1 MMRELSVNFRI
12 ALTELVVEV
21 FVVLTA
27 QVPGLRCRPDY
38 LCEILDYGVT
48 DSNV

>member
-21 FVVLTA
+21 LVVLTA
-27 QVPGLRCRPDY
+27 QVQGLRCRSDY
-38 LCEILDYGVT
+38 LCKILDYGVT

>member
-21 FVVLTA
+21 LVVLTA
-27 QVPGLRCRPDY
+27 QVRGLRCLPDY
-38 LCEILDYGVT
+38 LCKRLNYGVT